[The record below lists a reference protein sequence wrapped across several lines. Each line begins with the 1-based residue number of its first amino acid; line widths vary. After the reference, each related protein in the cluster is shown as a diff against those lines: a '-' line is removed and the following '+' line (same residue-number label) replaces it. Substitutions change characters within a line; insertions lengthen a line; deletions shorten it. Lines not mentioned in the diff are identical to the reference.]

1 MATFIKLPV
10 ACDDCA
16 DGINDVYVNLDQ
28 VVYIDKPVESD
39 NRDRKRFSKF
49 YLSNGEVLF
58 VEKEFHTIPHQLTQK

>member
-10 ACDDCA
+10 ACDDCV

-58 VEKEFHTIPHQLTQK
+58 VEKEFHKIPHQLNQK